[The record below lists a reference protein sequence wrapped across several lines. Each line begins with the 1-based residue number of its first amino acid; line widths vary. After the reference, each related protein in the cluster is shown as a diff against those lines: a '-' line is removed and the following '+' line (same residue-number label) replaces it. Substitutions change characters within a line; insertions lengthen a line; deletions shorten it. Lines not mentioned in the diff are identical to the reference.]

1 MSKIY
6 KLYECT
12 QVLLSEMKYLIIPYN
27 IYHIKKL

>member
-1 MSKIY
+1 MPKIY

-27 IYHIKKL
+27 IYRIKKL